1 MSFTNENNKPFILLI
16 GDAGV
21 GKSSYIRKLAN
32 QGFSETYIPTIGYED
47 TFIPGIY
54 NFIEL
59 SGQEPH
65 NAYAEQVLRRTDRIY
80 LMVATNSKTSIEN
93 IPFWINKYKYLH
105 KNFFLLV
112 NKSDVEPGFDL
123 AREIE
128 SAKEH
133 FTNYLPVHHMSCKE
147 GPLFV

>member
-32 QGFSETYIPTIGYED
+32 QGFSETYTPTTGYED

-80 LMVATNSKTSIEN
+80 IMVATNSKASIEN

-105 KNFFLLV
+105 KNFILLV

-128 SAKEH
+128 SAMEH
-133 FTNYLPVHHMSCKE
+133 FTNYLPVHHISCKE
-147 GPLFV
+147 GRLFV

>member
-32 QGFSETYIPTIGYED
+32 QGFSETYTPTIGYEY

-112 NKSDVEPGFDL
+112 NKSDVEPGFDI

-128 SAKEH
+128 SAMEH
-133 FTNYLPVHHMSCKE
+133 FTNYLPVHHISCKE
-147 GPLFV
+147 GRLFV